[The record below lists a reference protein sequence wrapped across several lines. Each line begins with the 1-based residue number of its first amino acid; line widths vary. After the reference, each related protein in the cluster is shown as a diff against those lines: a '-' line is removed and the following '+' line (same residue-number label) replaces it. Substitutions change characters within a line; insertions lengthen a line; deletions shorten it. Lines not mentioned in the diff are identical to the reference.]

1 MTDVTRNEV
10 NFQLLLIATV
20 RPFKPVSGSTV
31 GRWIKSIMK
40 EAGVDP
46 IFLAHS
52 ARGVAASRAEK
63 NGITIDTILK
73 TAH

>member
-20 RPFKPVSGSTV
+20 RPFKPVSGATV
-31 GRWIKSIMK
+31 GRWIKSIMT

-46 IFLAHS
+46 IFSAHS
-52 ARGVAASRAEK
+52 ARGAAA
-63 NGITIDTILK
+63 
-73 TAH
+73 